1 FLADL
6 VPQMRDV
13 VDVTSQDGS
22 VEFPAPQPPQL
33 LLSLE
38 HGPGQ
43 GVQLRWSWRYSAPS
57 RILPLHRAV
66 GAPGRDANHE
76 DAVLAAECELW
87 LCGVVTVQLVL
98 VEAES
103 AVFIDQVLPRLEAL
117 EHLTVQEH
125 GVRPVH
131 TELRGTSALRIRQRE
146 VPGRRDPDWFDLG
159 FEITL

>member
-1 FLADL
+1 MERPEPLRIPAADAPEFLADL

-76 DAVLAAECELW
+76 DAVLAAVRELW
-87 LCGVVTVQLVL
+87 PCGDGTDQQELVDAEADRKSTRLNASHVANAYAVYSVTQK
-98 VEAES
+98 
-103 AVFIDQVLPRLEAL
+103 Q
-117 EHLTVQEH
+117 
-125 GVRPVH
+125 
-131 TELRGTSALRIRQRE
+131 
-146 VPGRRDPDWFDLG
+146 
-159 FEITL
+159 